1 MEYWDVY
8 DVQGNKTGRVR
19 PKGDAFAPDERH
31 LAMELWIWNS
41 RGEVLLQKRAD
52 TVEILPGMWALTTGR
67 MRAGEDGLSGCLRE
81 AAEELGL
88 ALHPSEPRLVRRI
101 LREGESML
109 WEIYRAD
116 RDIDPASLRLQ
127 PEEVSDVRWVSPETF
142 REMVRRGE
150 LISYPEIFELL
161 EEMTSARVVC

>member
-8 DVQGNKTGRVR
+8 DAQGNKTGRVR

-67 MRAGEDGLSGCLRE
+67 MRAGEDGRTGCLRE

-88 ALHPSEPRLVRRI
+88 ALRPTEPRHVRRI
-101 LREGESML
+101 IRETMI
-109 WEIYRAD
+109 WDVYRVD
-116 RDIDPASLRLQ
+116 RDIDPATLRLQ
-127 PEEVSDVRWVSPETF
+127 PEEVSDVQWVSPESF
-142 REMVRRGE
+142 RQMVWRGE
-150 LISYPEIFELL
+150 MIFYPEILELL
-161 EEMTSARVVC
+161 EEMSAARVIC